1 MTEDEKLLRLFQ
13 VRDERA
19 LKAAEQRY
27 GKLCR
32 TMAYRILGDRQDA
45 EECANDVLMKL
56 WNTIPPAAPRSLTA
70 YVSGITRNH
79 ALNILRAKTK
89 AKRGGKQ
96 YHAALDELSPYL
108 KSDENP
114 EDRLDSI
121 ALQDAINRFLNT
133 LPEETGIIFLA
144 RYYSMQPIKEIAAE
158 HSSSVGRVQMIL
170 KRTKEKLRAFLEVEG
185 LL

>member
-13 VRDERA
+13 ARDERA
-19 LKAAEQRY
+19 LKAAEQQY

-45 EECANDVLMKL
+45 EECVDDVLMKL
-56 WNTIPPAAPRSLTA
+56 WDTIPPAAPRSLTA
-70 YVSGITRNH
+70 YISGITRNH
-79 ALNILRAKTK
+79 ALNVLRAKNK

-96 YHAALDELSPYL
+96 YDAALDELSPYL
-108 KSDENP
+108 KSDEDL
-114 EDRLDSI
+114 EDRLGTI
-121 ALQDAINRFLNT
+121 ALQDAINRFLET
-133 LPEETGIIFLA
+133 LPEEMCMIFLA

-158 HSSSVGRVQMIL
+158 HSSTVGRVQMIL
-170 KRTKEKLRAFLEVEG
+170 KRTKEKFRAFLEEEG